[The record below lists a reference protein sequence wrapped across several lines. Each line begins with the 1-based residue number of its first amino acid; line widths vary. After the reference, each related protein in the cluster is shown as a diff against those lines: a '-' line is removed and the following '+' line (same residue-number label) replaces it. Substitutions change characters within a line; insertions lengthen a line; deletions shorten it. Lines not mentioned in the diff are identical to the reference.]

1 MAIEFIHDDE
11 CLCPD
16 CNSKLI
22 CVNCEYDDGAVLMP
36 ITPGE
41 RDVVIQLLEYTKEQ
55 QLEGHVRM
63 SATDCIDLDTLLK
76 KVRDLV

>member
-1 MAIEFIHDDE
+1 MAIEFIVDE
-11 CLCPD
+11 NCLCPD

-41 RDVVIQLLEYTKEQ
+41 RDVVLEVLEHTKEQ
-55 QLEGHVRM
+55 QLQGKVRM
-63 SATDCIDLDTLLK
+63 SAVDCVDLDTILQ
-76 KVRDLV
+76 KVRNLL